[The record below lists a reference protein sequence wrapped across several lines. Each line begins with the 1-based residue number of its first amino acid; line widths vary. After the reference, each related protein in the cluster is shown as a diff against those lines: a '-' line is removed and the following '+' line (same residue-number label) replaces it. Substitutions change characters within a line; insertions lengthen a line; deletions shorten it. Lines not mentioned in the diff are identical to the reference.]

1 MTRFQKN
8 YRVVKELVRLRF
20 QNLMMFRLGFFGPFF
35 VDGSMFAI
43 QLLVFRAVYSN
54 IDRIGSW
61 GEGEVILYIGTFS
74 LLDAVSM
81 VICFFGVIDIAPKIL
96 SGEMDLYLTKPVS
109 PLLRLTFEKVNPG
122 SVPLVAMS
130 VLIIIYGAWKARIE
144 LTAGKIAAYLFWFA
158 VMEFLYYCME
168 VLMRCIA
175 FFTVSTAKM
184 ERLEEAGLDLCMKLP
199 GIALYGV
206 WKLIFYCFLP
216 YGIMATLPV
225 QSMVGEMS
233 WKLGLFGI
241 AVVGFFGGL
250 TCFTWKKGVRRY
262 NSASS

>member
-1 MTRFQKN
+1 MTGFQKN
-8 YRVVKELVRLRF
+8 CRVVRELIRLRF

-74 LLDAVSM
+74 LLNAVSM
-81 VICFFGVIDIAPKIL
+81 VICFFGVIDIAPKIQ

-158 VMEFLYYCME
+158 VMELLYYFME

>member
-1 MTRFQKN
+1 
-8 YRVVKELVRLRF
+8 
-20 QNLMMFRLGFFGPFF
+20 
-35 VDGSMFAI
+35 
-43 QLLVFRAVYSN
+43 
-54 IDRIGSW
+54 
-61 GEGEVILYIGTFS
+61 
-74 LLDAVSM
+74 
-81 VICFFGVIDIAPKIL
+81 
-96 SGEMDLYLTKPVS
+96 
-109 PLLRLTFEKVNPG
+109 
-122 SVPLVAMS
+122 
-130 VLIIIYGAWKARIE
+130 
-144 LTAGKIAAYLFWFA
+144 
-158 VMEFLYYCME
+158 
-168 VLMRCIA
+168 MRCIA

-184 ERLEEAGLDLCMKLP
+184 ERLEEAGLELCMKLP
-199 GIALYGV
+199 GIAFYGV